1 MDTKGDPIMKRI
13 LVFAGLAFLLATVV
27 FGQHDGPTFHRRMA
41 MHGDMSEHLE
51 FVAKAL
57 DLTAE
62 QKATAERLHTEMAAK
77 AKPLM
82 EQHHQQWREVHEML
96 DADNP
101 DATAI
106 GERMIAAHA
115 SREQLKAIHEEAMT
129 RFSAVLNA
137 EQLEKFKKFQEMHR
151 DHDGEGHGFRMRRH
165 GS

>member
-1 MDTKGDPIMKRI
+1 MKRI
-13 LVFAGLAFLLATVV
+13 LVFAGLVLVLAAVV
-27 FGQHDGPTFHRRMA
+27 VAQHEGPGFHRRMA
-41 MHGDMSEHLE
+41 MMHGNMSEHLE

-62 QKATAERLHTEMAAK
+62 QKAAGEKLHAEVAAK
-77 AKPLM
+77 AEPLM
-82 EQHHQQWREVHEML
+82 EQTHQQWKEIHELL

-115 SREQLKAIHEEAMT
+115 TRQQLKAIHEDAMA
-129 RFSAVLNA
+129 RFSATLNA
-137 EQLEKFKKFQEMHR
+137 EQLEKFKKFKDMHHG
-151 DHDGEGHGFRMRRH
+151 DHEGFGFRMRRH